1 VSKKDRTPP
10 EIAEIRRRR
19 EGRRILTGT
28 VIMAVWLLVFTVG
41 SVTGSYAVMWVAF
54 ALCMTNLV
62 IIYGLHEKAL
72 RKIADRPA
80 PDYNKIWKLQKR
92 ELPESKHDS
101 IAVNGEDSNE

>member
-1 VSKKDRTPP
+1 MSKKDRTPP

-54 ALCMTNLV
+54 ALSNLV
-62 IIYGLHEKAL
+62 IIYG
-72 RKIADRPA
+72 PA
-80 PDYNKIWKLQKR
+80 GK
-92 ELPESKHDS
+92 
-101 IAVNGEDSNE
+101 